1 VFTQEC
7 GAEVSRRQR
16 SVHCLLSSG
25 SPVSTMFCA
34 DAGARH
40 TNCTRS
46 QQVQLARGMLKASV
60 AMGTMCSHQDG
71 LHESF
76 TLGESSLSALSGAEN
91 ALQQLACNRDQESM
105 EYGDESQTSAG
116 GEGAAQADHGGPLAV
131 AALALG
137 DSVDL
142 LAPPTPNGTQHNVSA
157 MEEEEPSAA
166 AVHSSGAGDKAE
178 GDATLSRDVHVL
190 GEEDDGLG
198 RSAEAQAQDEMEVD
212 VSGPEAANG
221 AEDQGSSAPGLAGGG
236 SIMAGIEDLFPE
248 GKAESAH
255 ATLPPDAEAASK
267 RQDDAETHTDDD
279 QPVECKS
286 VDEGNMS
293 EEGQQLAGAS
303 TASAEAETGAVKD
316 MCEEAAGNPALARGC
331 VSFGAESG
339 EAPAGKALEDYT
351 TENVPEK
358 MDSSSRAAGSFMEAA
373 EDDQDYSQF
382 TQPGESQFQHAAGSI
397 DLHPKHERGLN
408 RDSSEE
414 GEAEGEWTRSE
425 EELQPWIKLLLANE
439 RRKVEVMEGKLATMA
454 EENKELVRLKDQLQR
469 LRQDNDEA
477 EQEVVQMKVSR
488 AYMSTY
494 ISTLRK
500 KHSQSFN
507 SAHHVA
513 CDLARSE
520 VTLEREGRWPCLED
534 MRVCAR
540 TLDHPRGY
548 VSFKFI

>member
-1 VFTQEC
+1 MFTQEC

-16 SVHCLLSSG
+16 SVHC
-25 SPVSTMFCA
+25 VSTVFCA

-40 TNCTRS
+40 TNRTRS

-60 AMGTMCSHQDG
+60 AMGTMCSHEDG
-71 LHESF
+71 HHESF

-91 ALQQLACNRDQESM
+91 ALQQLACNRDRESV

-221 AEDQGSSAPGLAGGG
+221 AEDKGSSAPGLAGV
-236 SIMAGIEDLFPE
+236 SSVMAGIDEPFPE

-303 TASAEAETGAVKD
+303 TASAEAETGAASEMSTCVTGKA
-316 MCEEAAGNPALARGC
+316 EEAACNPALARGC

-339 EAPAGKALEDYT
+339 EAPADKALEDYT
-351 TENVPEK
+351 NESVPQK
-358 MDSSSRAAGSFMEAA
+358 IDSSSRAAGSFMEAA

-382 TQPGESQFQHAAGSI
+382 TQPGESQFQHAAGNI

-408 RDSSEE
+408 HDSSEE

-425 EELQPWIKLLLANE
+425 EELQPWIKLLLALE
-439 RRKVEVMEGKLATMA
+439 RRKVEVMEEKLATVA
-454 EENKELVRLKDQLQR
+454 EENTELARLKDQLQR

-488 AYMSTY
+488 AYLSTY

-500 KHSQSFN
+500 KHSLSFN

-513 CDLARSE
+513 CALARSE
-520 VTLEREGRWPCLED
+520 VTLVREGRWPCLED

-540 TLDHPRGY
+540 TLDHLRGCLP
-548 VSFKFI
+548 FKCF